1 MTFNISSNLLAC
13 LGIDHCGFDILVTEK
28 FLNGADIIACFKQVS
43 CKAMAEAMWADIFI
57 NSCFDGRLAN
67 GFLQNTLVPVMTFH
81 FSIVW
86 IR

>member
-1 MTFNISSNLLAC
+1 M
-13 LGIDHCGFDILVTEK
+13 GINHCGFNILVTEK

-43 CKAMAEAMWADIFI
+43 GKAMAEGMWANIFM
-57 NSCFDGRLAN
+57 NSCFDDRLAN